1 MKEFKE
7 LTDEELKGLSD
18 DELFAYLDA
27 KAAHLRATN
36 TIKPLGSY
44 HTKQFAAITKGSA
57 LTTEELK
64 KAKEIGRIGDEEYSN
79 SIRQA
84 AEKLGGDPKLRD
96 PGIKNIK
103 TRRDQWFD

>member
-1 MKEFKE
+1 MKPFVEK
-7 LTDEELKGLSD
+7 TDEELKSMSD

-27 KAAHLRATN
+27 KAAHLRANN

-64 KAKEIGRIGDEEYSN
+64 RAKEIGRIGDDEYSN
-79 SIRQA
+79 SIREA
-84 AEKLGGDPKLRD
+84 TERLDLKPVDLGVKVKKRGGGWVD
-96 PGIKNIK
+96 
-103 TRRDQWFD
+103 